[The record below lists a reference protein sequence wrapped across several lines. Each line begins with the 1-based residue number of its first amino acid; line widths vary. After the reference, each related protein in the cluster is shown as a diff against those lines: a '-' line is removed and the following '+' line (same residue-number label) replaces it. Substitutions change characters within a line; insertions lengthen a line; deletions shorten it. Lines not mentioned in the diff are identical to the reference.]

1 MAIDRVKA
9 AIASGGNKMN
19 RQISV
24 LIASLL
30 TGLGTSAIG
39 QPNVSQTDQK
49 AAREVHVQF
58 TTAFN
63 RQDAAGLAALFSE
76 DGIRVT
82 PQGIIQGRDAI
93 QKDLDKRFQSG
104 FHDLSITPLIVRTL
118 NALIWETGE
127 WTMKIG
133 DQPVRGYFATTLV
146 REGNSFKIRD
156 ETFNTAPPASPAGP
170 QPASK

>member
-1 MAIDRVKA
+1 MSR
-9 AIASGGNKMN
+9 
-19 RQISV
+19 
-24 LIASLL
+24 LINLL
-30 TGLGTSAIG
+30 ITPLLVGLATSATG
-39 QPNVSQTDQK
+39 QQNVPKNDQQ

-63 RQDAAGLAALFSE
+63 RQDAAALAALFSE

-93 QKDLDKRFQSG
+93 HKDSDKQFQSR

-118 NALIWETGE
+118 SDSIWEAGE

-133 DQPVRGYFATTLV
+133 EQPVRGYFAMTLV

-156 ETFNTAPPASPAGP
+156 DTFNIAPPSSSGP
-170 QPASK
+170 PPTSK